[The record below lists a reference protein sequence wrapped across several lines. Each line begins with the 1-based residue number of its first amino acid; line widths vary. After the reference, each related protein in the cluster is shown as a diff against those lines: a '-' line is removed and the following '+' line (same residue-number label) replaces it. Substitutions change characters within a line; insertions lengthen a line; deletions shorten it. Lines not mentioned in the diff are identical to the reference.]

1 MKATDIR
8 KKSQAEVEKLVATMQ
23 AELRD
28 FRFGMSGGHSKN
40 VKKAKML
47 RKDIARMHTILKE
60 TK

>member
-8 KKSQAEVEKLVATMQ
+8 KKSPEEIKKLVAVQQ

-47 RKDIARMHTILKE
+47 RKDIARMHTILSQ